1 VTSSNLLKITGDL
14 YDRYFKICKISRGA
28 YKFIWIFIYIY
39 IYIYMGTVIIYGL
52 TTQTANGDEKRV
64 RPSGKWERRLA
75 GSRNE
80 SWS

>member
-1 VTSSNLLKITGDL
+1 
-14 YDRYFKICKISRGA
+14 
-28 YKFIWIFIYIY
+28 
-39 IYIYMGTVIIYGL
+39 MGTVIIYGL

-64 RPSGKWERRLA
+64 RPRGKWERRLA

>member
-1 VTSSNLLKITGDL
+1 MIV
-14 YDRYFKICKISRGA
+14 ISRFVKLVEVHISSSGFS
-28 YKFIWIFIYIY
+28 YIYIY